1 MADLDLDALVFSASS
16 FPWWFGISMCAL
28 GSNPWGK
35 ELRRVEVGLNIPDYL
50 GRGNGR
56 RLVDCKNA
64 FDDFP
69 CVFGHHAV
77 EEEGGT
83 AHGNPVEAYSDQLL
97 SLKEPQKEGIEG
109 GM

>member
-1 MADLDLDALVFSASS
+1 
-16 FPWWFGISMCAL
+16 MCAL
-28 GSNPWGK
+28 GSNPWSK
-35 ELRRVEVGLNIPDYL
+35 ELRWVEVRLKIPDCL
-50 GRGNGR
+50 SRGNGG
-56 RLVDCKNA
+56 RLVDCKDA
-64 FDDFP
+64 FNDFA
-69 CVFGHHAV
+69 CVFGHHTV